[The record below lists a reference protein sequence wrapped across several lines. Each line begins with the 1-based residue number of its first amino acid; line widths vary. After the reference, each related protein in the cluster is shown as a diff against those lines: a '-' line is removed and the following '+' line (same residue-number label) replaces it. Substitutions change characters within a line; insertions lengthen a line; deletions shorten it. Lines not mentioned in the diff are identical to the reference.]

1 MAYVICLS
9 NLEIDWI
16 KQLVKESD
24 YRAKMT
30 DFNDLPCK
38 CELGK
43 IYGGRN
49 CCDYRWRTS
58 DV

>member
-38 CELGK
+38 CELGE
-43 IYGGRN
+43 ISSH
-49 CCDYRWRTS
+49 THS
-58 DV
+58 ADVVSSL